1 MIFPVHVYRSPG
13 NYVQHGKRYKLL
25 SVDGQ
30 EALQAALLDGWHLT
44 LAEAFKAA
52 GEAANVRVKPKADWR
67 LLKKAKASERKERK
81 LAKRAKK
88 LPAPQVVAEPEVND
102 NAPVTRAEL
111 EQKAAEL
118 NLKVD
123 RRWSDA
129 TLMARI
135 EETLK
140 EPV

>member
-1 MIFPVHVYRSPG
+1 MVFPVHVYRSPG

-30 EALQAALLDGWHLT
+30 EALQAALDDGWHPS
-44 LAEAFKAA
+44 LAEAFEAA
-52 GEAANVRVKPKADWR
+52 GEAANVRAKPKAAWR
-67 LLKKAKASERKERK
+67 LVKTLKSKQRKAVKE
-81 LAKRAKK
+81 AKRA
-88 LPAPQVVAEPEVND
+88 PAPEVAPAVEVED
-102 NAPVTRAEL
+102 NAPVTRSEM

-118 NLKVD
+118 SIKID

-135 EETLK
+135 DAALK

>member
-1 MIFPVHVYRSPG
+1 MIFPVHVYLSPG

-30 EALQAALLDGWHLT
+30 EALQAALDDGWHLS
-44 LAEAFKAA
+44 LAEAFEAA
-52 GEAANVRVKPKADWR
+52 GEAANVRAKPKAAWR
-67 LLKKAKASERKERK
+67 LVKTLKSKQRKAVKE
-81 LAKRAKK
+81 AKRA
-88 LPAPQVVAEPEVND
+88 PAPEVAPAVEVED
-102 NAPVTRAEL
+102 NAPVTRSEM

-118 NLKVD
+118 SIKID

-135 EETLK
+135 EAALK

>member
-30 EALQAALLDGWHLT
+30 EALQAALDDGWHLS
-44 LAEAFKAA
+44 LADAFEAA
-52 GEAANVRVKPKADWR
+52 GEAANVRAKPKAAWR
-67 LLKKAKASERKERK
+67 LVKTLKSKQRKAVKE
-81 LAKRAKK
+81 AKRA
-88 LPAPQVVAEPEVND
+88 PAPEVAPAVEVED
-102 NAPVTRAEL
+102 NAPVTRSEM

-118 NLKVD
+118 NIKVD

-135 EETLK
+135 EAALK